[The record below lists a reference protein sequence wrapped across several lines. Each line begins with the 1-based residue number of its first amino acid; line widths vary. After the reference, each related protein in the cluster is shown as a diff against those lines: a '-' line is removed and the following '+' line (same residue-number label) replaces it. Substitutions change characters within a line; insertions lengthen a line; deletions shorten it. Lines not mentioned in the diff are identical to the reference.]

1 MVRSL
6 SSTGNSTIQRGFK
19 TLACWSNLVS
29 QTQIDGALRE
39 MGVAPNAQCDDKEL
53 AAKLVEQ
60 KLLTRYQADQILSG
74 RTKFTLGSYYVIT
87 DCIGTGGMGQVF
99 KATHQMIGREC
110 AIKVLPKSKSTP
122 EAIASFAKEIRTLG
136 VLDHPNLVRAYD
148 AGVDVTTHYLV
159 TEYVPGTDLR
169 RLVRSQGP
177 LNMQQAASI
186 IRQASLALQYAH
198 DRGLIHRDVKPGN
211 ILVTPEGTAKLSDLG
226 LAGFLNEADSDPRAG
241 KIVGTADYLAPE
253 QIRSPLDVTPT
264 SDIYSLGCTLYYAVT
279 GKVPF
284 PGGTAGSKAR
294 RHLEATP
301 YHPRTFNEEISDEF
315 VDVIADMMEKDP
327 TKRIQTAAE
336 VARRLEEWAVD
347 KSLVQAQAMSRSP
360 WMAAPLPTTPE
371 DERAQGIVVDDDE
384 EVDSSQAESP
394 SQISQGTSPV
404 GSQETKRV
412 LAGKK
417 KAIAPAASD
426 SSGAFDD
433 AGDFSPSSIV
443 VMTLAIAVPLSML
456 LGAVIA
462 VVMMKIVG

>member
-1 MVRSL
+1 M
-6 SSTGNSTIQRGFK
+6 
-19 TLACWSNLVS
+19 ACWSNLVS
-29 QTQIDGALRE
+29 QTQIDLALRE
-39 MGVAPNAQCDDKEL
+39 LGIAPNDQCDDKTL
-53 AAKLVEQ
+53 ADKLVDQ
-60 KLLTRYQADQILSG
+60 KVLTRYQADQILSG

-136 VLDHPNLVRAYD
+136 VLDHTNLVRAYD
-148 AGVDVTTHYLV
+148 AGVDVSTHYLV
-159 TEYVPGTDLR
+159 TEFVPGTDLR
-169 RLVRSQGP
+169 RLVRSQGA

-186 IRQASLALQYAH
+186 VRQASLALHYAH
-198 DRGLIHRDVKPGN
+198 ERGLIHRDVKPGN
-211 ILVTPEGTAKLSDLG
+211 ILVTPDGVAKLSDLG
-226 LAGFLNEADSDPRAG
+226 LAGFLHEADTDPRAG

-253 QIRSPLDVTPT
+253 QIRNPLDVTAV

-327 TKRIQTAAE
+327 AKRIQTAAD
-336 VARRLEEWAVD
+336 VATRLEEWAVD
-347 KSLVQAQAMSRSP
+347 KSLVQTQQMSRSP

-371 DERAQGIVVDDDE
+371 DERAQGIVVGDDE
-384 EVDSSQAESP
+384 EADSSQAESP

-404 GSQETKRV
+404 SAQETKRV
-412 LAGKK
+412 FAGKK
-417 KAIAPAASD
+417 AVKPPPVASD
-426 SSGAFDD
+426 SDTMLDGESDYSA
-433 AGDFSPSSIV
+433 SSIV

-462 VVMMKIVG
+462 VVMMKVVG

>member
-1 MVRSL
+1 M
-6 SSTGNSTIQRGFK
+6 QRAFK

-29 QTQIDGALRE
+29 QAQIDAALRE
-39 MGVAPNAQCDDKEL
+39 LNIAPNEPCDDKEL
-53 AAKLVEQ
+53 ANKLVEQ
-60 KLLTRYQADQILSG
+60 KVLTRYQADQILSG

-87 DCIGTGGMGQVF
+87 DCIGSGGMGQVF

-148 AGVDVTTHYLV
+148 AGVDVSTHYLV

-169 RLVRSQGP
+169 RLVRSQGA

-186 IRQASLALQYAH
+186 VRQASMALHYAH
-198 DRGLIHRDVKPGN
+198 ERGLIHRDVKPGN
-211 ILVTPEGTAKLSDLG
+211 ILVTPEGVAKLSDLG
-226 LAGFLNEADSDPRAG
+226 LAGFLHEADSDPRAG
-241 KIVGTADYLAPE
+241 KVVGTADYLAPE
-253 QIRSPLDVTPT
+253 QIRSPIDVTAV

-327 TKRIQTAAE
+327 AKRIQTAAD
-336 VARRLEEWAVD
+336 VAARLEEWAVD
-347 KSLVQAQAMSRSP
+347 KSLVATQAMSRSP

-371 DERAQGIVVDDDE
+371 DERAQGIVVDDYE
-384 EVDSSQAESP
+384 EVDSSQVESP

-404 GSQETKRV
+404 SSQETKRV
-412 LAGKK
+412 ISGKK
-417 KAIAPAASD
+417 PVVKPPPVASD
-426 SSGAFDD
+426 SGIQFD
-433 AGDFSPSSIV
+433 GDSDYSPSSLV

-462 VVMMKIVG
+462 VVMMKLVG